1 MVDLINKY
9 LEQLEKMSNIDI
21 DTLLNKS
28 LSLYYDDN
36 LIDMYHHKKKSLCI
50 ALFFKDIDFVMS
62 LKSLKL
68 GKKTCSIFGCYSKK
82 KDIDIDELISKY
94 FYNNKIP
101 NFIDEILYLYRK
113 NDDINI
119 DEIKKNNRIEDLFLL
134 KKYINNVDYSDRLLN
149 MTIEDKI
156 NLIKKIFLNI
166 EII

>member
-50 ALFFKDIDFVMS
+50 ALFFKDIDFV
-62 LKSLKL
+62 LSLKL

-119 DEIKKNNRIEDLFLL
+119 DEIKKNNRIEDLSLL
-134 KKYINNVDYSDRLLN
+134 KKYINNVDYSDRLIN

-156 NLIKKIFLNI
+156 NLIKKIFLDI

>member
-9 LEQLEKMSNIDI
+9 LEQIEKMSNIDI

-50 ALFFKDIDFVMS
+50 ALFFKDIDFV
-62 LKSLKL
+62 LSLKL
-68 GKKTCSIFGCYSKK
+68 GKKTCSIFDCYSKK

-119 DEIKKNNRIEDLFLL
+119 DEIKKNNRIEDLSLL
-134 KKYINNVDYSDRLLN
+134 KKYINNVDYSDRLIN

-156 NLIKKIFLNI
+156 NLIKKIFLDI
-166 EII
+166 KII